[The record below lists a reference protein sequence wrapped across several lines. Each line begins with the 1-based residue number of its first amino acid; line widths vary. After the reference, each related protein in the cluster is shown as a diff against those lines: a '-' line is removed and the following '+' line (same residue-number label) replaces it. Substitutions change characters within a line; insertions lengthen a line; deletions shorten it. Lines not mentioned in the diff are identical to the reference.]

1 MRPSKL
7 KLDEKLKKFIVF
19 VDLFFIGDIFFNN
32 VQISLKKKNFVAS
45 RTLFAHYIVSQIIT
59 CEVSIVKNSYI
70 YIHIYDAGAT
80 LSNYNQGQTK
90 IPWCPGL

>member
-32 VQISLKKKNFVAS
+32 VQISLK
-45 RTLFAHYIVSQIIT
+45 
-59 CEVSIVKNSYI
+59 
-70 YIHIYDAGAT
+70 
-80 LSNYNQGQTK
+80 
-90 IPWCPGL
+90 